1 MLLPLAL
8 LWLAA
13 HAFLLA
19 VILSLKFL
27 GMKTLALFLLLGAA
41 FWFLTGR
48 RRPAL
53 LPPPEMV

>member
-1 MLLPLAL
+1 VLPLAL

-19 VILSLKFL
+19 VILSLKVL
-27 GMKTLALFLLLGAA
+27 GTKALALVLLLGAA
-41 FWFLTGR
+41 FWFLIGR

-53 LPPPEMV
+53 LLPPEMV